1 MLRFA
6 TPSSTAV
13 TLQLSRGEL
22 LNWTGGPVLLRV
34 VSGSAW
40 VTRHNDLGDHFLNPG
55 DALELSEAGLIG
67 AETALRLSVEPAPR
81 GRSTGPRPAVA
92 VTVAVLLSRWFHAAS
107 AAFGVSLPGAL
118 RKEHTP

>member
-6 TPSSTAV
+6 TPSRTAV
-13 TLQLSRGEL
+13 TLQLKRGEL

-34 VSGSAW
+34 VSGTAW
-40 VTRHNDLGDHFLNPG
+40 VTRPNDLGDHFLNPG

-67 AETALRLSVEPAPR
+67 AETALRLSVEVAPR
-81 GRSTGPRPAVA
+81 GRSTGSRPAVA
-92 VTVAVLLSRWFHAAS
+92 AAVLSRCFHAAG